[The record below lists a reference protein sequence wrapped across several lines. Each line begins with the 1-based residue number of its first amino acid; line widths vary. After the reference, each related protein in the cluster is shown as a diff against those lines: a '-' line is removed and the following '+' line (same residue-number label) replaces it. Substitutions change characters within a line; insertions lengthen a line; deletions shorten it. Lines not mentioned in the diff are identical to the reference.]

1 LVVIVVWHK
10 LLTGSIFQTA
20 RERDLFPDTK
30 AICETNFR
38 EAQVAHL
45 VRFFI
50 WKTSGTR
57 AHRNHSRRLK
67 KAFGNKTSSGTVFIS
82 DGTDL
87 KVSLTKRKV

>member
-1 LVVIVVWHK
+1 VFGFFVDWHK
-10 LLTGSIFQTA
+10 LLTGSIIQTA

-38 EAQVAHL
+38 EAQVAHQ

-57 AHRNHSRRLK
+57 AHRDNSQRMK
-67 KAFGNKTSSGTVFIS
+67 
-82 DGTDL
+82 
-87 KVSLTKRKV
+87 KVSGIKFQTAWSL